1 MSVLLLTIILSIVG
15 IVGTVAL
22 GAITFGVFWH
32 FHDARLQSFRW
43 HRRNEHLM
51 QLSAIAT
58 LFLLAMTASYAVLGE
73 VWMWLYFLVAFK
85 TGTWWLGYSIRR
97 RA

>member
-1 MSVLLLTIILSIVG
+1 MSVQRLTIILGIFGLLGSI
-15 IVGTVAL
+15 AL
-22 GAITFGVFWH
+22 AAIAFSVFWH
-32 FHDARLQSFRW
+32 FHNARLQSFRW

-58 LFLLAMTASYAVLGE
+58 LFFLAMTASYAILGE
-73 VWMWLYFLVAFK
+73 VWMWLYLLVAFK
-85 TGTWWLGYSIRR
+85 TATWWLGYSIRR